1 LRRVFADHA
10 AACFTSLTSVT
21 HVIYADVTH
30 GSDPAAWLTA
40 WATVA
45 AVVVASVVFVW
56 QFLSFK
62 GERRDR
68 LAVEGEAT
76 FLRKAEQ
83 ARRISAHLVG
93 GGDALIHLNAINDS
107 GLVATRL
114 EAVAITDGYPGPNDQ
129 WRGSFF
135 PLITWVLVPEP
146 ATTAVVVP
154 PAPNLAFRLE
164 IAFDD
169 DNGVRWHKYGP
180 EGLREVPKDF
190 TLLHDLQWVP
200 PRST

>member
-1 LRRVFADHA
+1 M
-10 AACFTSLTSVT
+10 TQ
-21 HVIYADVTH
+21 VIYADVTH
-30 GSDPAAWLTA
+30 GSDPAAWVTA
-40 WATVA
+40 WATIA

-62 GERRDR
+62 AERRHR
-68 LAVEGEAT
+68 LAVEADAT

-93 GGDALIHLNAINDS
+93 GGDAPVLLNAINDS
-107 GLVATRL
+107 GLVATRFQ
-114 EAVAITDGYPGPNDQ
+114 AVAITDGYPGPNDQ

-135 PLITWVLVPEP
+135 LPITWVLPPGP
-146 ATTAVVVP
+146 ATPAVLIP
-154 PAPNLAFRLE
+154 PAPNLVFRLE

-190 TLLHDLQWVP
+190 TLLDDLQWVP